1 MSREAPT
8 EKHYVHRRAGHV
20 MISYDKRL
28 FVWGG
33 YMELAHTHPYTLTTH
48 SKCIYHS
55 ASDNLDNLTLSL
67 TRSLRRALPLI
78 SLSLSSFLS
87 RSAQPCLSTKLN
99 QTLSSSFSL
108 ISRLASHSS
117 VSSSSARS
125 RFVASGP
132 CHRFPIPSSSI
143 VVSFVVLSFAFSVLF
158 SHLAGLRLFYRLI
171 HRL

>member
-55 ASDNLDNLTLSL
+55 ASDVWIYEPLLDVWKRKTKPWRYSSKLFRVLCSGSQ
-67 TRSLRRALPLI
+67 RSY
-78 SLSLSSFLS
+78 
-87 RSAQPCLSTKLN
+87 
-99 QTLSSSFSL
+99 
-108 ISRLASHSS
+108 
-117 VSSSSARS
+117 
-125 RFVASGP
+125 
-132 CHRFPIPSSSI
+132 
-143 VVSFVVLSFAFSVLF
+143 VLSEVT
-158 SHLAGLRLFYRLI
+158 GCNLI
-171 HRL
+171 TL

>member
-55 ASDNLDNLTLSL
+55 ASDVWIYEPLLDVWK
-67 TRSLRRALPLI
+67 RK
-78 SLSLSSFLS
+78 LS
-87 RSAQPCLSTKLN
+87 RGDIPQQLSGSCAAVHN
-99 QTLSSSFSL
+99 D
-108 ISRLASHSS
+108 HMY
-117 VSSSSARS
+117 
-125 RFVASGP
+125 
-132 CHRFPIPSSSI
+132 
-143 VVSFVVLSFAFSVLF
+143 LF
-158 SHLAGLRLFYRLI
+158 GGTGCNYYIIKVF
-171 HRL
+171 